1 MIAPNKELM
10 FAMADLY
17 PNMGGLDTSTLAVP
31 ETDDLEALNN
41 DTKASE
47 EANVHTEARSKNI
60 FIALGV
66 LLALVVFFGG
76 K

>member
-1 MIAPNKELM
+1 MNVPNRELS
-10 FAMADLY
+10 FAMSDLY

-31 ETDDLEALNN
+31 ESDDLEALNN

-47 EANVHTEARSKNI
+47 EANVNTEARSKNI
-60 FIALGV
+60 FLAMGV